1 MRGTGYVIAEIGV
14 WMIGSALIG
23 VFVGWLIRGWRREK
37 KLRQSIEM
45 SVEHGSDTAELA
57 TKLAETEAERSELRT
72 TNEHLVARIA
82 ELETRLEVTPSGDD
96 DAGAVA
102 SPDDEPPG
110 AGAAGDSPEGADVT
124 PGIEEEESPSVG

>member
-1 MRGTGYVIAEIGV
+1 MYA
-14 WMIGSALIG
+14 
-23 VFVGWLIRGWRREK
+23 IR
-37 KLRQSIEM
+37 SYY
-45 SVEHGSDTAELA
+45 
-57 TKLAETEAERSELRT
+57 
-72 TNEHLVARIA
+72 
-82 ELETRLEVTPSGDD
+82 ETRLEVTPSGDD